1 MPHYLNLIDKKMN
14 GIINIAK
21 NVGTNVYENLYDEI
35 VKINDN
41 EDIYF
46 NIETNGGTLCSLQ
59 KIIRV
64 LKKIPNKKIA
74 VIKKSAH
81 SAGSILALACD
92 EIQLSENATFSAID
106 PQSSTVVEINNLKI
120 LNIKII
126 PELYGEG
133 DHNKNIVEY
142 YSKVIS
148 HHRNKI
154 KMLIN
159 NKYSEETKENIL
171 KNMFDAPLDHEELF
185 FKEDLESF
193 GLDIKTI
200 DKNLEE
206 DIKPKPKNYLKKIQ
220 LIAIAG
226 LMVVSIVFFKFY

>member
-1 MPHYLNLIDKKMN
+1 MPHYLNLVDKKMN
-14 GIINIAK
+14 GIMNIAK
-21 NVGTNVYENLYDEI
+21 NVGTNVYENLYDEL
-35 VKINDN
+35 VKINDD

-46 NIETNGGTLCSLQ
+46 NIETNGGTNSSLQ
-59 KIIRV
+59 KVIRV
-64 LKKIPNKKIA
+64 IKKIPNKKIA

-81 SAGSILALACD
+81 SAGSIFALACD

-106 PQSSTVVEINNLKI
+106 PQYSTAVEINNLKI
-120 LNIKII
+120 PNIKII

-142 YSKVIS
+142 YSKIIS

-154 KMLIN
+154 KMIIN

-171 KNMFDAPLDHEELF
+171 KNMFDTPLDHEELF

-193 GLDIKTI
+193 GLDIKPI
-200 DKNLEE
+200 DKNLEN
-206 DIKPKPKNYLKKIQ
+206 DIKPKPKNYLKKIE
-220 LIAIAG
+220 LFTIAT
-226 LMVVSIVFFKFY
+226 LMTGCIIFFKFY